1 KETIPLDNCTEVG
14 NIELPLRFVEGAKQL
29 TVSVAIEGTSFQNQ
43 WNIWVYPAKKEVI
56 NSQPF
61 IAVTWSDAIID
72 RLNKGESVL
81 LMSPKGSIRPE
92 KGGNIPVTFS
102 SIFWNTAWFSNHAP
116 HTLGIYCDPKHPAL
130 GSFPNEGF
138 SDYQWWDIVSNCD
151 AIAMQDFP
159 ADFRP
164 VVHLIDDWFK
174 NRKLGILF
182 EAKVGNGKLMVC
194 SADLQNDLSHRP
206 AAAQFRQSIL
216 EYMASANF
224 KPAQE
229 LDIQL
234 IKNLFSQ
241 R

>member
-1 KETIPLDNCTEVG
+1 VG
-14 NIELPLRFVEGAKQL
+14 NIELPLQSVESAKQL

-43 WNIWVYPAKKEVI
+43 WNIWVYPAKKEII

-61 IAVTWSDAIID
+61 IAEKWSDAIID

-81 LMSPKGSIRPE
+81 LISPKGSIHPE
-92 KGGNIPVTFS
+92 KGGNIPVGFS
-102 SIFWNTAWFSNHAP
+102 SIFWNTAWFAGHSP
-116 HTLGIYCDPKHPAL
+116 HTLGIYCDSKHPAF

-138 SDYQWWDIVSNCD
+138 SDYQWWDIVSTCD
-151 AIAMQDFP
+151 AINMQDFP

-174 NRKLGILF
+174 ARKLGVLF
-182 EAKVGNGKLMVC
+182 EAKVGKGKLMMC
-194 SADLQNDLSHRP
+194 SADLQNDLSNRP

-224 KPAQE
+224 KPEQE
-229 LDIQL
+229 LDPQL
-234 IKNLFSQ
+234 IENLFSIKK
-241 R
+241 